1 MTTATT
7 ETRHPQTLGL
17 QALPGAAILSLAL
30 DGQIAALMA
39 VRPALPM
46 LERAAEAAVQALA
59 SGGKLAYVGAGSS
72 GLMALA
78 DCLEL
83 PGTFGIA
90 PERTPMLFAGGAAAL
105 LHMTGAVEDDLSLA
119 EADFVRARL
128 GAGDVALCISAS
140 GSTPYTLAIARLCKA
155 AGVGVVGVT
164 HAPDA
169 ALLALA
175 DIPVCLETGPE
186 IVAGSTRLGAATAQ
200 KAALNLIS
208 VLVGLRLGHVHDG
221 YMVNLVADNAKLV
234 DRAGRIVAALSGQP
248 VERAREAL
256 AATAGAVKPAVL
268 VAVGAAPE
276 RARDL
281 LTDSGGHLGPAL
293 EKLKE

>member
-1 MTTATT
+1 MTTPAT
-7 ETRHPQTLGL
+7 ERRHPQTQGL
-17 QALPGAAILSLAL
+17 QALPGAAVLSLAL
-30 DGQIAALMA
+30 DSQIAALSA
-39 VRPALPM
+39 VRPALPA
-46 LERAAEAAVQALA
+46 LERAALAAAQALS

-83 PGTFGIA
+83 SGTFGIA
-90 PERTPMLFAGGAAAL
+90 PDRTPMLFAGGATAL

-119 EADFVRARL
+119 GADFSRANL

-140 GSTPYTLAIARLCKA
+140 GSTPYTLAVARLCKA
-155 AGVGVVGVT
+155 AGTVVIGLA
-164 HAPDA
+164 HAPGTP
-169 ALLALA
+169 LLDLA

-221 YMVNLVADNAKLV
+221 FMVNLVADNAKLV
-234 DRAGRIVAALSGQP
+234 DRAARIVAALSGQP
-248 VERAREAL
+248 VARAHEAL
-256 AATAGAVKPAVL
+256 AATSGAVKPAVL
-268 VAVGAAPE
+268 VAAGAAP
-276 RARDL
+276 AKAQSL

-293 EKLKE
+293 EQLK

>member
-1 MTTATT
+1 MTTAAT
-7 ETRHPQTLGL
+7 ESRHPQTQGL
-17 QALPGAAILSLAL
+17 QALPGAAVLSLAL
-30 DGQIAALMA
+30 DSQIAALVA
-39 VRPALPM
+39 VRPMLPA
-46 LERAAEAAVQALA
+46 LERAAQAATQALA
-59 SGGKLAYVGAGSS
+59 GGGKLAYVGAGSS

-83 PGTFGIA
+83 AGTFGIA

-119 EADFVRARL
+119 EADFARARL

-140 GSTPYTLAIARLCKA
+140 GTTPYTLAVARLAKA
-155 AGVGVVGVT
+155 AGVTLIGLA
-164 HAPDA
+164 HAPGT
-169 ALLALA
+169 ALLMLA
-175 DIPVCLETGPE
+175 DIAVCLETGPE

-221 YMVNLVADNAKLV
+221 YMVNLVADNAKLI
-234 DRAGRIVAALSGQP
+234 DRAARIVAALSGQP

-256 AATAGAVKPAVL
+256 AETAGAVKPAVL
-268 VAVGAAPE
+268 VAAGAAP
-276 RARDL
+276 AQAKSL

-293 EKLKE
+293 EQLK